1 MRRTN
6 CAAVSVRCKWYV
18 GLLWPPV
25 NARMT
30 TERGSG
36 SSDGMAELIAEGDT
50 MSSRGA
56 GTVPT
61 GVDTEV
67 S

>member
-1 MRRTN
+1 
-6 CAAVSVRCKWYV
+6 
-18 GLLWPPV
+18 
-25 NARMT
+25 MT

-36 SSDGMAELIAEGDT
+36 SSDGIAELIAEGDT
-50 MSSRGA
+50 MPSRGA